1 MYYTAGREFLDTYK
15 KPDGLDNE
23 YLEIMLQAKS
33 KGANVDIL
41 RQLIFLKS
49 KTELSKVTCLM
60 IGFLEKSFKLQDLC
74 ELRLDGKAYEFLNS
88 LYNHI
93 VVLNR
98 SEQSEIAEFFQKV
111 IPLYESKKNC
121 DEIKIKENAY
131 KIAIVLGVI
140 NASSVV
146 FDDESISLNQD
157 DSSFSAL
164 NVVFNSGFEDARVV
178 KTAKSIFANNPNSI
192 VIGYDIKNK
201 YTSTFKKCRDGINY
215 FVLGNIRA
223 IYINLLKVMPT
234 WEEKYRIQQLLFC
247 AFSLTVAKCLYKG
260 PSHSYTLI
268 YSHDMH
274 SIAIGRMLKDELK
287 KYESIK
293 WVHDFHEYVAGVEF
307 NIEDRKIFFVDDE
320 KNNVNDIDQAVTV
333 SPGLSKLLNENYSL
347 NH

>member
-60 IGFLEKSFKLQDLC
+60 IGFLEKSFKLQDLY

-111 IPLYESKKNC
+111 IPLYQSKKNC

-178 KTAKSIFANNPNSI
+178 KTAKSIFANNPN
-192 VIGYDIKNK
+192 
-201 YTSTFKKCRDGINY
+201 
-215 FVLGNIRA
+215 
-223 IYINLLKVMPT
+223 
-234 WEEKYRIQQLLFC
+234 
-247 AFSLTVAKCLYKG
+247 
-260 PSHSYTLI
+260 
-268 YSHDMH
+268 
-274 SIAIGRMLKDELK
+274 
-287 KYESIK
+287 
-293 WVHDFHEYVAGVEF
+293 
-307 NIEDRKIFFVDDE
+307 IF
-320 KNNVNDIDQAVTV
+320 
-333 SPGLSKLLNENYSL
+333 
-347 NH
+347 